1 MKASPKISGLNAIGL
16 VIVSLFFDILSF
28 VPLLNIITGL
38 IGWFIFSLWFFLLGF
53 GLLEGRRL
61 VTMMSSMIIEVVPFL
76 SWLPTMTIGVIAL
89 ILMVNLKRVLPLPKV
104 DSR

>member
-1 MKASPKISGLNAIGL
+1 MKASPKINGLSAIGL
-16 VIVSLFFDILSF
+16 TVVALVFDILSL

-38 IGWFIFSLWFFLLGF
+38 VGWFIFSLWFFLLGF

-61 VTMMSSMIIEVVPFL
+61 VTIMSSMIIEVVPLL

-89 ILMVNLKRVLPLPKV
+89 ILMVNLKGVLPLPKV
-104 DSR
+104 NSR